1 MNMSVPL
8 YQLTVVEALRKIR
21 SREISAE
28 ELAQACIGQIEK
40 LEPKIK
46 AWVYFEK
53 EKMFKQA
60 KAVDQKI
67 ARNEP
72 VGPLAGIPV
81 GVKDIF
87 NTLDMPTQMGSPI
100 WKNFTPGN
108 DARTVFYLRQADAV
122 IAGKTVTAEFAVHAP
137 GPTLNPVDFS
147 RITGTSSS
155 GSAVAVA
162 ANMVPCSLGTQT
174 AGSVIRPASYCG
186 VYGYKPSFGLLPRT
200 GMLKTTDSLDTIG
213 FFARCVEDLEIL
225 LQILSIHGLDY
236 PISNQKLG
244 DQRLQNKIGP
254 KWKVAVVK
262 HPAWSTVE
270 DYAKEMLKEYASKLA
285 KEKDVEVELV
295 ELPAIFNEA
304 HQVHECLYDK
314 SVAYYFKNEFQQHTL
329 ISKEIKEMIEH
340 GNTLSLED
348 YKKAMFRQ
356 RQIAEALDQFFG
368 KVDLMV
374 TLSTAGEP
382 PPVGTLEKKDSC
394 LIWTLCGV
402 PVVGLPVMKGPDGLP
417 VGIQVV
423 ARRYCDKKLLS
434 FSHRLAAIEV
444 NFKKLKM
451 EIHS

>member
-1 MNMSVPL
+1 MSTPL
-8 YQLTVVEALRKIR
+8 YRLTVIEAIRKIK
-21 SREISAE
+21 SLEISAE
-28 ELAQACIGQIEK
+28 ELAKACIGQIEK
-40 LEPKIK
+40 LESKIK
-46 AWVYFEK
+46 AWIYFDSQK
-53 EKMFKQA
+53 CLAQA

-67 ARNEP
+67 TRNEP
-72 VGPLAGIPV
+72 VGALAGTPV

-87 NTLDMPTQMGSPI
+87 NTVDMPTEMGSPI

-155 GSAVAVA
+155 GSAAAVA

-225 LQILSIHGLDY
+225 LEVLRIHGLDY
-236 PISNQKLG
+236 PISNEKLNDG
-244 DQRLQNKIGP
+244 QLQNKIGT

-262 HPAWSTVE
+262 HPAWSATE
-270 DYAKEMLKEYASKLA
+270 DYSKEMLKEYASKLA
-285 KEKDVEVELV
+285 KEKDIEVDV
-295 ELPAIFNEA
+295 IELPAIFNEA
-304 HQVHECLYDK
+304 HDVHECLYDK
-314 SVAYYFKNEFQQHTL
+314 SVAYYFKNEFRQHTL

-348 YKKAMFRQ
+348 YKKALFRQ
-356 RQIAEALDQFFG
+356 RQIAEALDRFFG
-368 KVDLMV
+368 EADLIV

-382 PPVGTLEKKDSC
+382 PLVGTPEKKDSC

-402 PVVGLPVMKGPDGLP
+402 PTVNLPVMKGPEGLP
-417 VGIQVV
+417 VGIQAV
-423 ARRYCDKKLLS
+423 ARRYCDRKLLS
-434 FSHRLAAIEV
+434 FSHRLAKIQV
-444 NFKKLKM
+444 DFKKQKM